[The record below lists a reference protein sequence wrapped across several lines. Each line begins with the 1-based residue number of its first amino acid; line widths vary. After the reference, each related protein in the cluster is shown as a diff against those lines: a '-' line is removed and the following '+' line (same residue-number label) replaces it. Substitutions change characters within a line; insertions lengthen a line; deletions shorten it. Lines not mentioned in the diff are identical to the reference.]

1 MNDLQ
6 QFLDYNHLVLQAEN
20 ENLHDLQ
27 IGKKIQYLSESD
39 DWEKADIIIVGC
51 GERRGSLNT
60 QSWSNA
66 ADAIRKAFYKMYY
79 WHDKINITDIGNVLE
94 GNTINDTKAALKT
107 ILKEI
112 HDAGKIAIVL
122 GGSQDLTLTQYE
134 PFKNKKQL
142 IDMAVIDSLIDM
154 EDTENID
161 DRNYLM
167 ELLTSQPNFIRH
179 FSQIGFQSYF
189 VNPSL
194 LQTLDKLGFDCYRL
208 GRVREDLEEM
218 EPVLRNCEMVSIDMN
233 VMRYSEALFLSN
245 HASPNGLFG
254 DEICQL
260 TRYAGMSQK
269 IQSLGIYGYDVEN
282 DEKGQ
287 GAQLI
292 AQMLWYFMD
301 GLLVAKREAN
311 IKETKDFI
319 EFNVTLDEFVITFY
333 KSLKTNRWWM
343 QSMNGDWIP
352 CSYQDYLI
360 ATNNEIPNR
369 WFRAQERIF

>member
-6 QFLDYNHLVLQAEN
+6 QFLDYNHLYLQADN
-20 ENLHDLQ
+20 EDLHDLQ
-27 IGKKIQYLSESD
+27 IGKKIQYLTEGD
-39 DWEKADIIIVGC
+39 DWEQADIVIVGC
-51 GERRGSLNT
+51 GERRGSLKT
-60 QSWSNA
+60 QNWSNA
-66 ADAIRKAFYKMYY
+66 ADAIRKAFYKMYQ
-79 WHDKINITDIGNVLE
+79 WHDKINITDMGNILE
-94 GNTINDTKAALKT
+94 GKSINDTRAALKT
-107 ILKEI
+107 ILQEI

-142 IDMAVIDSLIDM
+142 IDLAVIDSLIDM

-179 FSQIGFQSYF
+179 FSQIGFQSYY

-208 GRVREDLEEM
+208 GRVREDIADM

-233 VMRYSEALFLSN
+233 VMRYSEALFLSKD
-245 HASPNGLFG
+245 ASPNGLFG

-260 TRYAGMSQK
+260 TKYAGMSQK
-269 IQSLGIYGYDVEN
+269 IQSLGIYGYDAEN
-282 DEKGQ
+282 DLNGQ

-301 GLLVAKREAN
+301 GLLVAKREAD

-319 EFNVTLDEFVITFY
+319 EFNVTLDEFVIVFY

-343 QSMNGDWIP
+343 QSLNGDWIP